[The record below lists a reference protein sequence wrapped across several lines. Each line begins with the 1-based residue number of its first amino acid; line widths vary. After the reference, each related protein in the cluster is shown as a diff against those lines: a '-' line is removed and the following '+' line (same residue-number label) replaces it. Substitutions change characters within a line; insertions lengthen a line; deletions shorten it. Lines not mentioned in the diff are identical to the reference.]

1 MARRDN
7 AISIAVFDF
16 GTGKH
21 LDPPSCF
28 SERWVSVGS
37 TNFDSRSFKLNDEAN
52 LNVYNQ
58 QFAERQLA
66 DFNADLTRA
75 KQIAFQEWENRP
87 WQEKAWE
94 YSLKI
99 IRPQL

>member
-1 MARRDN
+1 VDE
-7 AISIAVFDF
+7 
-16 GTGKH
+16 
-21 LDPPSCF
+21 L
-28 SERWVSVGS
+28 WVSVGS
-37 TNFDSRSFKLNDEAN
+37 TNFDSRSFKLNDESN

-66 DFNADLTRA
+66 DFKVDLAQSR
-75 KQIAFQEWENRP
+75 QITLQEWETRP
-87 WQEKAWE
+87 WTEKAWE